1 MSAKHCRASPEKT
14 GRVSGR
20 TSSKLLT
27 LVTSRA

>member
-1 MSAKHCRASPEKT
+1 MSAKHCRASAEKT
-14 GRVSGR
+14 SPVSGR